1 MVNDSGL
8 YERLALRRVHDGGI
22 AKSAG
27 VYLDH
32 GRPTPGY
39 LADFFDQ
46 LIWIGCA
53 TVAGGDGIWGL
64 RGVSLTEFGR
74 VRYAEQC
81 EQEQAPGHHYATAAG
96 PTQTPA
102 GCRSSAPRMTAP
114 GSQSAPTS

>member
-1 MVNDSGL
+1 MSDPGL

-39 LADFFDQ
+39 LADLFDQ
-46 LIWIGCA
+46 LIWTGCA
-53 TVAGGDGIWGL
+53 TVADGDGIWGL
-64 RGVSLTEFGR
+64 RGVSLTESGHA
-74 VRYAEQC
+74 RYAEQC
-81 EQEQAPGHHYATAAG
+81 EQEGAPGHHRSPVPD

-102 GCRSSAPRMTAP
+102 

>member
-1 MVNDSGL
+1 VVSDPGL

-39 LADFFDQ
+39 LADLFDQ
-46 LIWIGCA
+46 LIWTGCA
-53 TVAGGDGIWGL
+53 TVAEGDRIWGL
-64 RGVSLTEFGR
+64 RRVSLTESGR
-74 VRYAEQC
+74 ARYAEQC
-81 EQEQAPGHHYATAAG
+81 EQERAPGHHCAPVAG

-102 GCRSSAPRMTAP
+102 GCRSSAPRITAP